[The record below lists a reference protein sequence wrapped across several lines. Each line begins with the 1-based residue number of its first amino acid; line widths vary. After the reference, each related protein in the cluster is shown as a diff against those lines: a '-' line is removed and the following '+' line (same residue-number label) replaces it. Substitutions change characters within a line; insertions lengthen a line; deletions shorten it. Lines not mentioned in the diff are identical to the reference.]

1 MRKRCD
7 EEREVDSP
15 LMVVVEVGMFV
26 GRGGRDVV
34 GRGMVFAVV
43 RLWVGYVVVV
53 ARGKEDEVK
62 RGGGGGGDVVK
73 EDDDG
78 SGEDGCECRRDDF
91 PFEMAPRGGG
101 SGVPS
106 STVGTVV
113 LSSSSSSSS

>member
-1 MRKRCD
+1 M
-7 EEREVDSP
+7 DSP
-15 LMVVVEVGMFV
+15 LMVVVVEVGMFV

-43 RLWVGYVVVV
+43 RLWVGYVVV
-53 ARGKEDEVK
+53 ARGKDEVK
-62 RGGGGGGDVVK
+62 KGGGGGGDVVK

-78 SGEDGCECRRDDF
+78 GGEDGCECRRDDM
-91 PFEMAPRGGG
+91 PPRGSG

-113 LSSSSSSSS
+113 LPTRSLLPPRC